1 MFLIYKLM
9 IDQIFDSPEIQKLKE
24 TFESVFHDKKRISTT
39 HQHHHKY
46 YCCKCHQ
53 RLMNISKQEDETKL
67 SIMLSFGKA
76 FQDLQK
82 IYYGIIKSS
91 YDLEFVFNRPMKYL
105 LDSSYLSSYKQTMK
119 FEKIH
124 STEFT
129 KILHK
134 DCCMKVKNY
143 FLIKIFSFITML
155 YIYL

>member
-1 MFLIYKLM
+1 M

-24 TFESVFHDKKRISTT
+24 TFESYFFEKKRGIPM

-82 IYYGIIKSS
+82 IYHGIIESS
-91 YDLEFVFNRPMKYL
+91 SDMEFVFSKP
-105 LDSSYLSSYKQTMK
+105 LSFLFSNVYREKIK

-124 STEFT
+124 SCEFS

-134 DCCMKVKNY
+134 DCCIKVFNKFY
-143 FLIKIFSFITML
+143 FLIK
-155 YIYL
+155 